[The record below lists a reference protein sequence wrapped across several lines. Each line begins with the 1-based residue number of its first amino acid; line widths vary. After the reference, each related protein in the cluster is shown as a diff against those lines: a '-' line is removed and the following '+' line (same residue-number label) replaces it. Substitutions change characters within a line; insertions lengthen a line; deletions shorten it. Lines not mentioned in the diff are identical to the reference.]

1 MKNEYQPLKI
11 ELIIFENMDIIT
23 DSQYENDPGHGNGGN
38 EHGI

>member
-23 DSQYENDPGHGNGGN
+23 DSYDDDPGHGNGGN